1 MYISKL
7 EKVRMNKEKNTKE
20 AARKT
25 QIDRQVEK
33 KVYTNDT
40 KS

>member
-1 MYISKL
+1 MEQS
-7 EKVRMNKEKNTKE
+7 TKR

-33 KVYTNDT
+33 KIYTHDIGSKKQANR
-40 KS
+40 